1 MTSDPPPEFQS
12 DLKSIIRDR
21 NNALAAAA
29 AGKFAAAV
37 QPIYGA
43 TDRGEPDH
51 IGTAVLLDVHGTK
64 VLITAAHVIDNNS
77 VTSLYVGG
85 GPELELIEAE
95 FSITVAPST
104 IRRLDRHDIA
114 FCELPPNLIEK
125 LSCTYIGLND
135 VAFRTPYEGGRLYTA
150 LGYPNSMN
158 KVGWRIRKSEKIRP
172 EMLQYTNPH
181 RLDEEVAQDLPNR
194 GTDHIFLP
202 YGQRWRDEDG
212 FMDNAKSPK
221 GMSGGAF
228 IDCGKASDPEV
239 VAGVNAPTQRLAGI
253 AIEFLKNRVIIAT
266 RMSVIVPALI
276 EAFPPKG

>member
-1 MTSDPPPEFQS
+1 MTSNPLPEFEP
-12 DLKSIIRDR
+12 DLKSIFRER

-43 TDRGEPDH
+43 SDRGEPDH
-51 IGTAVLLDVHGTK
+51 IGSAVLLDVHGTK

-85 GPELELIEAE
+85 GAELELIEAE
-95 FSITVAPST
+95 FSITVAPSA

-114 FCELPPNLIEK
+114 FCELPSYLIEK
-125 LSCTYIGLND
+125 LGGTYIGLND
-135 VAFRTPYEGGRLYTA
+135 VAFHPPYEGGRLYTA

-158 KVGWRIRKSEKIRP
+158 RVEWSTRKAKKIRP

-181 RLDEEVAQDLPNR
+181 RLDEEVAQNLPN
-194 GTDHIFLP
+194 GGADHIFLP

-212 FMDNAKSPK
+212 FMDNAKSPT

-228 IDCGKASDPEV
+228 IDCGKASNPEV
-239 VAGVNAPTQRLAGI
+239 VAGVNQPTQRLAGI
-253 AIEFLKNRVIIAT
+253 GIEFLKNRVIIAT

-276 EAFPPKG
+276 EAFPS